1 MPVGMGRTVGIAA
14 FASGLAW
21 ISGCDDVREFIAGEP
36 DLTAANGTLAA
47 GDLPGAAASWETLSV
62 DHPDSVDVAVGRSY
76 TQLLAGDTAGA
87 DATLAAIEPTAGEKT
102 GEIKLRRALVALRAG
117 KQLDAVKKFGAES
130 GLPEGKLLAAEVHL
144 VDLESDEGAALFREL
159 SAAGGSVGETAA
171 TYLRMLESDNQH
183 LAGLAEATALWA
195 LGEREQ
201 AVKSAEELVKA
212 LPSDQEGKPEIL
224 MVWASRAAT
233 SGKPAIANSLL
244 DDLDSP
250 PEGQAWRVEATRA
263 IAAVAGGE
271 LDVARSKFEA
281 LRAGGAPP
289 AGVDDALATACMVA
303 ADADAARQLVQGVES
318 AAAAR
323 CLAKAGDAGAAGQA
337 PAGPL
342 KTFLENP

>member
-1 MPVGMGRTVGIAA
+1 MPLGKGRTVGLVVVAA
-14 FASGLAW
+14 GLVWAT
-21 ISGCDDVREFIAGEP
+21 GCATITDLIESEP
-36 DLTAANGTLAA
+36 DLTATKAQFAG
-47 GDLPGAAASWETLSV
+47 GDLPGAAASL
-62 DHPDSVDVAVGRSY
+62 DALAAQHPDSLEVGIGRAYS
-76 TQLLAGDTAGA
+76 QLLAGDTAGA
-87 DATLAAIEPTAGEKT
+87 DASLAALEAAAGEKL
-102 GEIKLRRALVALRAG
+102 GEIKLRRAIVALRAG

-144 VDLESDEGAALFREL
+144 VDLESDEGAAVFREL
-159 SAAGGSVGETAA
+159 AAGGGPVGETAA
-171 TYLRMLESDNQH
+171 IYLGMLESDNQH
-183 LAGLAEATALWA
+183 VAGLAEATALWA

-212 LPSDQEGKPEIL
+212 LPADHADKSDIL
-224 MVWASRAAT
+224 MLWASRAAT
-233 SGKPAIANSLL
+233 SGKPAVANSLL

-263 IAAVAGGE
+263 IAAVASGE
-271 LDVARSKFEA
+271 MDDARKKFEA

-289 AGVDDALATACMVA
+289 AGLDDALATACMVA
-303 ADADAARQLVQGVES
+303 ADPDAARQLVQGVES

-337 PAGPL
+337 PPGPL

>member
-1 MPVGMGRTVGIAA
+1 MPVGTVRTVGVVAIAA
-14 FASGLAW
+14 GLW
-21 ISGCDDVREFIAGEP
+21 WTTGCDYIQKFIGGEP
-36 DLTAANGTLAA
+36 DLTEASGKLAG
-47 GDLPGAAASWETLSV
+47 GDLPAAAASWEALAA
-62 DHPDSVDVAVGRSY
+62 DHPDSIDVAIGHAY

-87 DATLAAIEPTAGEKT
+87 DATLAAVEPTAGEKV

-159 SAAGGSVGETAA
+159 GSAGGPVGETAT
-171 TYLRMLESDNQH
+171 TYLQMLESDNQH

-212 LPSDQEGKPEIL
+212 LPADHPGKPEIL
-224 MVWASRAAT
+224 MLWASRAAT

-250 PEGQAWRVEATRA
+250 PAGQAWRVEATRA
-263 IAAVAGGE
+263 IAAVAAGE
-271 LDVARSKFEA
+271 MDDARAKFEA

-289 AGVDDALATACMVA
+289 AGLDDALATACMVA

-337 PAGPL
+337 PPGPL